1 LPAVSTHRAFYPIAA
16 VANPGEES
24 DSDQQPRS
32 LEMESITKREAWNK
46 EKLVGQKPALKPK
59 DI

>member
-1 LPAVSTHRAFYPIAA
+1 M
-16 VANPGEES
+16 
-24 DSDQQPRS
+24 Q
-32 LEMESITKREAWNK
+32 SITKREAWNK